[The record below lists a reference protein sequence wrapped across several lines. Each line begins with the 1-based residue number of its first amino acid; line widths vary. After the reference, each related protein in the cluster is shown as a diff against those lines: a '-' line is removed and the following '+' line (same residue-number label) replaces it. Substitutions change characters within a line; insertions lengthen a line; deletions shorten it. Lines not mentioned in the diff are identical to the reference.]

1 MRYLKTMSTDKR
13 AVSFIKNVLV
23 IGFGTVF
30 PKLMGLI
37 ILPILTYRLSEES
50 MGTYDLIETLISLL
64 LPFVTLQISA
74 AGFRFIIQEKN
85 NTKKCTDIITNILF
99 VLFCATILSNIVLF
113 LIFKKIGS
121 LLLILTIIY
130 FDIDIINYSLTQI
143 IRGFSKN
150 KEYSISTIILSIS
163 KALFIFLLLEFKK
176 YEIVGAIIA
185 LLISTLASV
194 IYLII
199 KMKIWN
205 YIDFSRISK
214 KTIKELLSY
223 SWPMVP
229 NSLSVWVLNASD
241 RFVITFFLG
250 ISQNAIYAVANKI
263 PNLLSM
269 VNSTFSMAW
278 QENASINVN
287 DKDINEY
294 YTKMTNA
301 FFRFVAGGCSLLIA
315 FTPLLFMLLIRGNYS
330 EAYNQMPIL
339 FIAIFYSCLSS
350 FFGGIYI
357 ASKKTKSVGITTI
370 LAAMINLLIDFLL
383 IKKIGIYAGSIS
395 TLVSYIFIVYF
406 RMFDLKKYYTI
417 KYNYKI
423 IIIINIC
430 LIAMSIICY
439 INKLY
444 LNIIN
449 ICFSIIF
456 SICINIE
463 LIKKSLIKWKEISKK
478 RKRVGLYE

>member
-1 MRYLKTMSTDKR
+1 MSTDKR
-13 AVSFIKNVLV
+13 AVSFIKNVFV
-23 IGFGTVF
+23 IGFGTIF

-85 NTKKCTDIITNILF
+85 NKEKCANIITNILF
-99 VLFCATILSNIVLF
+99 VLFCATIISNIILF
-113 LIFKKIGS
+113 FIFKKIGIP
-121 LLLILTIIY
+121 LLILTIVY
-130 FDIDIINYSLTQI
+130 FDIDIINYSMTQI

-185 LLISTLASV
+185 LLISTLSSV

-199 KMKIWN
+199 KMKIWH
-205 YIDFSRISK
+205 YFEIGRISK
-214 KTIKELLSY
+214 KMIKELLSY

-229 NSLSVWVLNASD
+229 NSLSIWVLNASD

-250 ISQNAIYAVANKI
+250 IKQNAIYAVANKI

-294 YTKMTNA
+294 YSKMTNA
-301 FFRFVAGGCSLLIA
+301 FFRFVAGGCAMLIA
-315 FTPLLFMLLIRGNYS
+315 FTPILFTLLIRGNYA

-350 FFGGIYI
+350 LFGGIYI

-370 LAAMINLLIDFLL
+370 LAAIINLLIDFFL

-395 TLVSYIFIVYF
+395 TLVSYIFIVYY
-406 RMFDLKKYYTI
+406 RMFDLKKYYNI
-417 KYNYKI
+417 KYNYRI
-423 IIIINIC
+423 IIMINIC
-430 LIAMSIICY
+430 LMIMSVICFV
-439 INKLY
+439 NKWY

-449 ICFSIIF
+449 ICFSMFFAIIL
-456 SICINIE
+456 NIE
-463 LIKKSLIKWKEISKK
+463 LIKKVIINLNKITKK
-478 RKRVGLYE
+478 RKRVE